1 MLAHD
6 ATGMGHSAYVFVYP
20 YGSTTNGVTFTP
32 GGIDTA
38 DLATAPPMRVTRFSW
53 DGTRS
58 KWVAD
63 YSITQAV
70 APPTGR
76 LTLTSGTAVL
86 TGTVAGAGTVY
97 YTPHNGNTAPIWD
110 GSRFVA
116 MPFAELSN
124 VLANSTTGK
133 AGPAAAANN
142 SNYDLFVWNDAGT
155 LRLTRGPAWSSDT
168 ARGAGAGTTEIER
181 VNGLWRNKVAIT
193 NGPAAGYGT
202 YVGTARTNG
211 TATVDWIPGAVAA
224 NGTAAVLGVWNAHNR
239 IEVRGLIGDTTDSWG
254 YGGTWR
260 AANASNTMRV
270 SMVVG
275 LQEDFFEAQY
285 VAATAYTGGVVLAN
299 AGIGYNSTSA
309 PSGRYPLTSSG
320 NVTGQSLVFNPQG
333 DYAVQPLGFNF
344 MQALENGGSTWYGD
358 NGGSSQNG
366 LTYCGRF

>member
-239 IEVRGLIGDTTDSWG
+239 IEVRGLVGDTTDNWSYSG
-254 YGGTWR
+254 VCR
-260 AANASNTMRV
+260 PANNSTTMRV
-270 SMVVG
+270 SLVIG
-275 LQEDFFEAQY
+275 LQEDGFFAEYIGSSSNGAGINN
-285 VAATAYTGGVVLAN
+285 AL
-299 AGIGYNSTSA
+299 AGIGYDSTTAVSGRNPVTSA
-309 PSGRYPLTSSG
+309 GNVSG
-320 NVTGQSLVFNPQG
+320 NALIFNPQG
-333 DYAVQPLGFNF
+333 SYWTQPFGFHY
-344 MQALENGGSTWYGD
+344 MQALEGGGSVWYGD
-358 NGGSSQNG
+358 AGGNGQTG
-366 LTYCGRF
+366 LTYSGRF